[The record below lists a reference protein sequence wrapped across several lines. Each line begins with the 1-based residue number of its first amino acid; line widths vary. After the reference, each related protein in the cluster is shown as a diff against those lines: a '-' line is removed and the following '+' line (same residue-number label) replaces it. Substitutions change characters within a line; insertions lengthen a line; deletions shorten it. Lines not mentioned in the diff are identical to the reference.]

1 MEIEDISI
9 QEIPEASIDT
19 TIISIPETLVPA
31 NIGFPVIQ
39 MPGCVRARNLKN
51 KNLVTNDERGNF
63 YVCDGNMPTLESMA
77 VDWGGTTTVEPE
89 QQEEIKQETPK
100 IVPPVLPKKSKRN
113 KRKEVEEKD
122 SKNDEQGETDVGQQD
137 FKTPTIDGQFIADIL
152 PCPSVNQMQNS
163 PIGSMGKGGLAL
175 VKGYKRDELTNK
187 CEIVWEG
194 LSAVEIAGNYSP
206 EPTVLVNTSA
216 IAITSVVGVTLVG
229 QPLAR
234 FFQKQLKG
242 KIKSFSKKFTKKLL
256 AIRKKKPPVKSL
268 AERRKEQRSS
278 RK

>member
-1 MEIEDISI
+1 MEIEDISVR
-9 QEIPEASIDT
+9 EIPEASIDT
-19 TIISIPETLVPA
+19 TIIPTPKAVLPN

-39 MPGCVRARNLKN
+39 MPGCVRARTLKN
-51 KNLVTNDERGNF
+51 KNLVTTDPAGNF
-63 YVCDGNMPTLESMA
+63 YVCDGNVPTLESMA
-77 VDWGGTTTVEPE
+77 IDWEGLSAVGPVKADEPE
-89 QQEEIKQETPK
+89 L
-100 IVPPVLPKKSKRN
+100 VPPIPKLKGN
-113 KRKEVEEKD
+113 QRKKVKEENGKD
-122 SKNDEQGETDVGQQD
+122 DKQGDTNVGQQD
-137 FKTPTIDGQFIADIL
+137 FKIPDVDGQFIADII
-152 PCPSVNQMQNS
+152 PCPSVNQMKNS

-175 VKGYKRDELTNK
+175 VKGYKRDELTGK
-187 CEIVWEG
+187 CETVWEG
-194 LSAVEIAGNYSP
+194 LSAIEIAGNYSP
-206 EPTVLVNTSA
+206 EPTVLINTSA

-268 AERRKEQRSS
+268 AERKKEQRDS

>member
-19 TIISIPETLVPA
+19 TIISIPETLVPE

-77 VDWGGTTTVEPE
+77 VDWDGVTVVEPE

-122 SKNDEQGETDVGQQD
+122 SKNDEQGNTNVGQQD
-137 FKTPTIDGQFIADIL
+137 FKIPTIDGEFIADIL
-152 PCPSVNQMQNS
+152 PCPPLDTLAKT
-163 PIGSMGKGGLAL
+163 PIGSLGKGGLARI
-175 VKGYKRDELTNK
+175 KGWKRDVLTGK
-187 CEIVWEG
+187 CETVWEG
-194 LSAVEIAGNYSP
+194 LNPIEIAGNYAP
-206 EPTVLVNTSA
+206 QPTVLVNTSA
-216 IAITSVVGVTLVG
+216 IAITSVVGVTVIG
-229 QPLAR
+229 QPIAK

-242 KIKSFSKKFTKKLL
+242 QVKSFSKKITKKLL
-256 AIRKKKPPVKSL
+256 AIRGKKPPVKSL
-268 AERRKEQRSS
+268 AERKKEQRDS

>member
-1 MEIEDISI
+1 MEIEDISVR
-9 QEIPEASIDT
+9 EIPEASIDT
-19 TIISIPETLVPA
+19 IIIPTPKAVLPD

-39 MPGCVRARNLKN
+39 MPGCVRARTLKN
-51 KNLVTNDERGNF
+51 KNLVTSDPAGNF
-63 YVCDGNMPTLESMA
+63 YVCDGNVPTLESMA
-77 VDWGGTTTVEPE
+77 VDWDGLSAVGPVKADEPE
-89 QQEEIKQETPK
+89 L
-100 IVPPVLPKKSKRN
+100 VPPVPKINSKGN
-113 KRKEVEEKD
+113 KGKKVKKED
-122 SKNDEQGETDVGQQD
+122 GKNDEQGNTNVGQQD
-137 FKTPTIDGQFIADIL
+137 FKVPDIDGQFIADIL

-175 VKGYKRDELTNK
+175 VKGYERDELTGK

-194 LSAVEIAGNYSP
+194 LSAVDIAGNYSP

-242 KIKSFSKKFTKKLL
+242 KIKSFSKKLTKKLL
-256 AIRKKKPPVKSL
+256 ALRGKKPPVKSL
-268 AERRKEQRSS
+268 AERKKEQRDS